1 MKKNLIQIIISAILF
16 VIGLL
21 VPFSNGWIT
30 KGIYIGAYLIVGL
43 EIIIKAIKNI
53 FKGEIKYHGAIH
65 RRTFAYL

>member
-30 KGIYIGAYLIVGL
+30 KGICIFNSRIRNCYKSSKKYI
-43 EIIIKAIKNI
+43 
-53 FKGEIKYHGAIH
+53 
-65 RRTFAYL
+65 